1 MSDNIIVVENVQ
13 KYYGNEEARV
23 KVLNNIS
30 ISIKKGSIC
39 TIYGPSG
46 SGKSTLLNII
56 GGLDTVNEGK
66 VFCGD
71 IEVTGLQ
78 QKEMEKF
85 RRKKLGFVFQ
95 MYNLIPDLT
104 VKENIEVS
112 EYLAEY
118 PLDIEE
124 IIETL
129 GLKGQVDKYP
139 AQLSGGQQQ
148 RCAIGRALVK
158 NPEILLCDEPTG
170 ALDMKMG
177 MEILKIIEKINQKYE
192 TTVIMVTHNN
202 AIKEMSNQVITIRD
216 GEIIS
221 EEKNALPKTAS
232 QLEW

>member
-112 EYLAEY
+112 EYLAED

-202 AIKEMSNQVITIRD
+202 AIREMSNQVITIRD

>member
-95 MYNLIPDLT
+95 M
-104 VKENIEVS
+104 
-112 EYLAEY
+112 
-118 PLDIEE
+118 
-124 IIETL
+124 
-129 GLKGQVDKYP
+129 
-139 AQLSGGQQQ
+139 
-148 RCAIGRALVK
+148 
-158 NPEILLCDEPTG
+158 
-170 ALDMKMG
+170 
-177 MEILKIIEKINQKYE
+177 
-192 TTVIMVTHNN
+192 
-202 AIKEMSNQVITIRD
+202 
-216 GEIIS
+216 
-221 EEKNALPKTAS
+221 
-232 QLEW
+232 

>member
-112 EYLAEY
+112 EYLAED